1 MNERERE
8 GGWEGV
14 NIIFFRD
21 PNLRKRIATT
31 LRKDEQAV
39 PFGTRSLHGLRVV
52 PAALVTAVLYVLP
65 RNS

>member
-8 GGWEGV
+8 REDGSKYH
-14 NIIFFRD
+14 FFRD

-31 LRKDEQAV
+31 LRRDDQAV